1 MTLHPGDIIATGTP
15 AGVGMG
21 QKPDPRYLQDGDEI
35 ATSIAGL
42 GSQRQI
48 VVAES

>member
-1 MTLHPGDIIATGTP
+1 LRPGDIIATGTP

-21 QKPDPRYLQDGDEI
+21 QKPTPVYLQDGDEI
-35 ATSIAGL
+35 VTTIAGL
-42 GSQRQI
+42 GSQRQF